1 MPPPITIT
9 IQFDT
14 ELQKLTGKAGH
25 PVIMSQGATFM
36 FLLMSV
42 MEEYPDIQKKY
53 PPGTLRFTINEI
65 PPKIYTPL
73 LDGDIVSFSVSL
85 PTF

>member
-25 PVIMSQGATFM
+25 PVVMSQGATFM

-42 MEEYPDIQKKY
+42 MEEYPEIQNKY
-53 PPGTLRFTINEI
+53 PPGTLGFTINEV
-65 PPKIYTPL
+65 PQKTYTPL
-73 LDGDIVSFSVSL
+73 LDGDVVFFSVS
-85 PTF
+85 PSTF